1 MIKTNVRNIQIKGPP
16 AFHMSVMKGV
26 MKPQLTHHILKVG
39 LFRNTM
45 RLANSVFRNIFANMR
60 KTQVKTLIIE
70 SPANKFGLNFNLGL
84 VSPRCWLTKPKL
96 RFNGQTCLADVLIH
110 DKNDYPAAPT

>member
-1 MIKTNVRNIQIKGPP
+1 MIKTNKRNIQIKGPP

-39 LFRNTM
+39 LFRNTVH
-45 RLANSVFRNIFANMR
+45 LANSVFRNIFANMR
-60 KTQVKTLIIE
+60 KSEVKTLIIE

-84 VSPRCWLTKPKL
+84 VSSQSKLTKPKL
-96 RFNGQTCLADVLIH
+96 KFT
-110 DKNDYPAAPT
+110 